1 MESCLQYPPG
11 GLKFAGKG
19 KHRKGRTVSME
30 EKKKKVFDFSKL
42 KKENFV
48 VIFLIG
54 MLLLVI
60 SLPVDNETKS
70 FMETR
75 SFIGTKG
82 ENTDKSGISDMESRI
97 MEVSDGEG
105 SSFFLSEAA
114 GSSREIQEYRTS
126 LEQTL
131 EELLSTMEG
140 AGKVKVM
147 ITLKAS
153 GESIVE
159 KDTVSVRTS
168 STEVDSAG
176 GSRNTA
182 DSSETE
188 ETVYTQGGS
197 GSGAPFVRQV
207 LYPQIEGVVVC
218 AQGGGSAT
226 VNKNI
231 TEAIQAL
238 FGIEVHK
245 IKVIKMSSR

>member
-1 MESCLQYPPG
+1 
-11 GLKFAGKG
+11 
-19 KHRKGRTVSME
+19 ME
-30 EKKKKVFDFSKL
+30 EKKKKTFDFSKL

-54 MLLLVI
+54 ILLLVI
-60 SLPVDNETKS
+60 SWPVDGGKIS
-70 FMETR
+70 R
-75 SFIGTKG
+75 
-82 ENTDKSGISDMESRI
+82 NTDKSGITDLESRI
-97 MEVSDGEG
+97 MEVSQEES
-105 SSFFLSEAA
+105 SSFDVADPIKNGEELKEYTAA
-114 GSSREIQEYRTS
+114 

-131 EELLSTMEG
+131 EEILSAMEG
-140 AGKVKVM
+140 AGQVKVM
-147 ITLKAS
+147 ITLRTS

-159 KDTVSVRTS
+159 KDTVFSRTS
-168 STEVDSAG
+168 STEVDSSG

-188 ETVYTQGGS
+188 ETVYIGNGGN
-197 GSGAPFVRQV
+197 GGTPFVKQV

-218 AQGGGSAT
+218 AQGGDSAT